1 MSRLTGPIKVKT
13 KGKVLNC
20 FFSSGHSPRNAQRI
34 PSRETKSV
42 RWKLRQIAPACLL
55 PQIAALLL
63 VSVASGDENGV
74 MRKGLGTRIAPMI
87 LFKKFK
93 GRIHN
98 GVFELNSYHYIG
110 GKNYQN
116 CRSKEEIYCCDQ
128 GKKYKSYL
136 VRWDEGISEQS
147 DSVRMLS
154 NYSELLYRSGNL
166 DLSNIQ
172 GKKAVIMVTV
182 P

>member
-1 MSRLTGPIKVKT
+1 MSVASI
-13 KGKVLNC
+13 
-20 FFSSGHSPRNAQRI
+20 
-34 PSRETKSV
+34 
-42 RWKLRQIAPACLL
+42 
-55 PQIAALLL
+55 L

-98 GVFELNSYHYIG
+98 GVFELNSYLYIG

-136 VRWDEGISEQS
+136 VR
-147 DSVRMLS
+147 
-154 NYSELLYRSGNL
+154 
-166 DLSNIQ
+166 
-172 GKKAVIMVTV
+172 
-182 P
+182 